1 VIVGC
6 NCLKKQTTDE
16 KKLAKYTHTPAR
28 HVPLS
33 NDILLREAFS
43 TSTFESN
50 SIWTRR
56 YCARLDS
63 HSTRIRAN
71 GLANPGLVPNTTR

>member
-16 KKLAKYTHTPAR
+16 KKLAKYTRTPAR

-33 NDILLREAFS
+33 NDNLLREAFS
-43 TSTFESN
+43 THPLFSGRVFQEKKRKEYENKEKIIVN
-50 SIWTRR
+50 SSQKKR
-56 YCARLDS
+56 
-63 HSTRIRAN
+63 
-71 GLANPGLVPNTTR
+71 

>member
-16 KKLAKYTHTPAR
+16 KKLAKYTHTHAR

-43 TSTFESN
+43 THPLFSGRVFQREGYESKEKIIVN
-50 SIWTRR
+50 RSQKKR
-56 YCARLDS
+56 
-63 HSTRIRAN
+63 
-71 GLANPGLVPNTTR
+71 

>member
-16 KKLAKYTHTPAR
+16 KKLAKYTRTPAR

-33 NDILLREAFS
+33 NDNLLREAFS
-43 TSTFESN
+43 THPLFSGRVFQREEEK
-50 SIWTRR
+50 
-56 YCARLDS
+56 
-63 HSTRIRAN
+63 RI
-71 GLANPGLVPNTTR
+71 

>member
-16 KKLAKYTHTPAR
+16 KKLAKYTRTPAH

-33 NDILLREAFS
+33 NDNLLREAFS
-43 TSTFESN
+43 THPLFSGRVFQK
-50 SIWTRR
+50 RR
-56 YCARLDS
+56 REKKNMK
-63 HSTRIRAN
+63 TKK
-71 GLANPGLVPNTTR
+71 G

>member
-16 KKLAKYTHTPAR
+16 KKLAKYTRTPAR

-33 NDILLREAFS
+33 NDNLLREAFS
-43 TSTFESN
+43 TNTPLN
-50 SIWTRR
+50 TLNVI
-56 YCARLDS
+56 RL
-63 HSTRIRAN
+63 T
-71 GLANPGLVPNTTR
+71 GEM